1 MLNDIFYFI
10 SEEEKRS
17 IKELT
22 QDLDS
27 HVVTLIKKI
36 DNSGEKFG
44 EKLLILN
51 NQNDVVKQISTTG
64 FTHLVLDRAYEISL
78 DRLH

>member
-10 SEEEKRS
+10 SEEEKIS

-27 HVVTLIKKI
+27 HVVTLIKRI
-36 DNSGEKFG
+36 DNSSEKFG

-51 NQNDVVKQISTTG
+51 KENDIVKQISVTG

-78 DRLH
+78 DRLN

>member
-10 SEEEKRS
+10 SEEEKNS

-22 QDLDS
+22 QDLNS
-27 HVVTLIKKI
+27 HIVTLIKRI
-36 DNSGEKFG
+36 DNTSEKFE

-78 DRLH
+78 DRLQ